1 MEDYKIFEK
10 EEFSCLTQ
18 KQKEILM
25 ALPQNLKGKTSVE
38 AAGIIMRTISLL
50 EAEGKLTAQQ
60 AVKILKG
67 ESNPENMPIEYLKDA
82 KLSLNQDII
91 RKLGIKVPE
100 DLEESSK
107 WILFFPHVRKD

>member
-60 AVKILKG
+60 KRAMALCVT
-67 ESNPENMPIEYLKDA
+67 ENMSDEEKKRAASVL
-82 KLSLNQDII
+82 
-91 RKLGIKVPE
+91 RFMGIV
-100 DLEESSK
+100 
-107 WILFFPHVRKD
+107 